1 MRLLIWIKNLL
12 ESLSEN
18 EMIPANSKTATDAVS
33 LADFEALARERISQM
48 AYEYISG
55 GAGDE
60 ITLKWNEQA
69 FQKIRLRQ
77 KILVD
82 VSDIDTRSNL
92 FGEAFPFPILL
103 APAAYHC
110 LLHAEGELAT
120 ARGAS
125 AANATFIVSTMA
137 TICIEEIAAVSTTPL
152 WFQLYVQPDRGFTKS
167 LVQRA
172 EAAGCGALCVT
183 VDTPVIGTRNREMRL
198 KFALPE
204 GMDRPHLRGLA
215 MNPELAHRPREGEIY
230 SSTLDPKLS
239 WKDIEWMLSFARVPV
254 ILKGVTNPDDAETA
268 IKAGV
273 SGLIVSNHGAR
284 NLDTTP
290 ATIEVLPQI
299 AARVGGRIPV
309 LMDGGIRRGTDVLK
323 AMALGA
329 NAVLIGRPYL
339 YGLGAA
345 GAEGVT
351 RVINILRAEF
361 EMAMALTGKTS
372 IADINSSVLWD
383 AK

>member
-1 MRLLIWIKNLL
+1 
-12 ESLSEN
+12 
-18 EMIPANSKTATDAVS
+18 
-33 LADFEALARERISQM
+33 
-48 AYEYISG
+48 
-55 GAGDE
+55 
-60 ITLKWNEQA
+60 
-69 FQKIRLRQ
+69 
-77 KILVD
+77 
-82 VSDIDTRSNL
+82 
-92 FGEAFPFPILL
+92 
-103 APAAYHC
+103 
-110 LLHAEGELAT
+110 
-120 ARGAS
+120 
-125 AANATFIVSTMA
+125 MA

-372 IADINSSVLWD
+372 IADINASVLWD